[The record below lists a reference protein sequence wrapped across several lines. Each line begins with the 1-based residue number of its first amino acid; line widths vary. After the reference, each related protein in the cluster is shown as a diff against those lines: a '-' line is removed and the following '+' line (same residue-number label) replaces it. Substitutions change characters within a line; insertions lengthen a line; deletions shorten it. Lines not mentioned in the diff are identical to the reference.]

1 MAKRR
6 KETTEDEE
14 IDFKIPK
21 FDEESFLRR
30 ERRNIKT
37 TFIVFLF
44 GILLAVISF
53 GFWALLS
60 GEAYRWLLVLLVG
73 VFNAAWIKYIF
84 LRLNIDLTNFGRK
97 GWFAT
102 YGIYFLTWLIVLMM
116 LCNTPFY
123 DDEKPKVNLVVLPEM
138 QEFGNSVKI
147 IAKITDNSVIQKSD
161 ITLSINGETIS
172 PERYEFIDNIFRY
185 TYENDSI
192 KNETTLSFTLSAKDG
207 SNHKTERQGT
217 FTFSNNTIFVPEP
230 LHVDVSPGPEVGSAT
245 SIKFKV
251 NADITRLYYTIDNGT
266 SIDVTEKE
274 GDFYVTYPK
283 YEGWP
288 KNKNV
293 TMEVFAEKNYTFDIV
308 TDKNPNQIAKNTEE
322 WQIYQAKV
330 RANTFSNIIVD
341 NQPYYFQVAGESGV
355 GTEAPPIAV
364 PPTIKYVSVPGF
376 EAVIFIISLIAV
388 VLIFKRK
395 NKDKKT

>member
-6 KETTEDEE
+6 KEPAEDEE

-37 TFIVFLF
+37 TFIAFLF
-44 GILLAVISF
+44 GILLAAISF

-60 GEAYRWLLVLLVG
+60 EESYRWLLILLVG

-84 LRLNIDLTNFGRK
+84 LRLNIDLTDFGKK

-123 DDEKPKVNLVVLPEM
+123 DDEKPKVSLVVLPDM

-172 PERYEFIDNIFRY
+172 PDSYEFTDNIFRY

-192 KNETTLSFTLSAKDG
+192 TNETTLSFTLSAKD
-207 SNHKTERQGT
+207 SNNHKTERQGT
-217 FTFSNNTIFVPEP
+217 FTFSDNAIIVPEP
-230 LHVDVSPGPEVGSAT
+230 LDANDPFNRPRVGSAT
-245 SIKFKV
+245 TIKFQV
-251 NADITRLYYTIDNGT
+251 SADTTRLYYTINNGT
-266 SIDVTEKE
+266 AIDVTEKE
-274 GDFYVTYPK
+274 GDYYVTYPK
-283 YEGWP
+283 YQGWP
-288 KNKNV
+288 NDKNV
-293 TMEVFAEKNYTFDIV
+293 TLRVFAEKNYTFDIV
-308 TDKNPNQIAKNTEE
+308 TDTNPSQMSKDNLQKLQT
-322 WQIYQAKV
+322 KV
-330 RANTFSNIIVD
+330 EANTFSNIIVD
-341 NQPYYFQVAGESGV
+341 NQLYYFQVGGTDV
-355 GTEAPPIAV
+355 GTKTPPMAV

>member
-37 TFIVFLF
+37 TFIAFLF

-84 LRLNIDLTNFGRK
+84 LRLNIDLTNFGKK

-123 DDEKPKVNLVVLPEM
+123 DDEKPKVTLVVLPEM

-192 KNETTLSFTLSAKDG
+192 KNETKLSFALSVKDN
-207 SNHKTERQGT
+207 SNHKTEHQGT
-217 FTFSNNTIFVPEP
+217 FTFSDNTIIVPEP
-230 LHVDVSPGPEVGSAT
+230 LHVDISPGPEVGSAA

-251 NADITRLYYTIDNGT
+251 DADITRLYYTLDNGAP
-266 SIDVTEKE
+266 IDVTEKE
-274 GDFYVTYPK
+274 GEYYVTYPK

-288 KNKNV
+288 KDKNV
-293 TMEVFAEKNYTFDIV
+293 TLRVFAEKNYTFDIV
-308 TDKNPNQIAKNTEE
+308 TDKNLNQMSKEDL
-322 WQIYQAKV
+322 QKLQARIK
-330 RANTFSNIIVD
+330 ANTFDNTIID
-341 NQPYYFQVAGESGV
+341 NQSYYFRVAGESGV
-355 GTEAPPIAV
+355 GTVTPPIAV

-376 EAVIFIISLIAV
+376 ETIIFIISLIAV

-395 NKDKKT
+395 KKDKKT

>member
-37 TFIVFLF
+37 TFIAFLF
-44 GILLAVISF
+44 GILLAAVSF
-53 GFWALLS
+53 FFWALLS
-60 GEAYRWLLVLLVG
+60 GESYRWLLILLVG

-84 LRLNIDLTNFGRK
+84 LRLNIDLTDFGKK

-102 YGIYFLTWLIVLMM
+102 YGIYFLTWLLVLMM

-123 DDEKPKVNLVVLPEM
+123 DDEKPKVSLVVLPDIE
-138 QEFGNSVKI
+138 EFGNSVKI
-147 IAKITDNSVIQKSD
+147 IAKITDNFGVQKSD

-172 PERYEFIDNIFRY
+172 SDSYEFTDNIFRY

-192 KNETTLSFTLSAKDG
+192 KNETTLSYTLSVKDS
-207 SNHKTERQGT
+207 SNHKTEHQGS
-217 FTFSNNTIFVPEP
+217 FTFSDNAIVVPEP
-230 LHVDVSPGPEVGSAT
+230 LDAGISPGPRVGSAT

-251 NADITRLYYTIDNGT
+251 DADITRLYYTINNGT
-266 SIDVTEKE
+266 AIDVTEKE
-274 GDFYVTYPK
+274 GEYYVTYPK

-288 KNKNV
+288 KDKNV
-293 TMEVFAEKNYTFDIV
+293 TVRVFAEKNYTFDIV
-308 TDKNPNQIAKNTEE
+308 TDKNFNQMSKDEL
-322 WQIYQAKV
+322 QKLQARIK
-330 RANTFSNIIVD
+330 ANTFDNTIVD
-341 NQPYYFQVAGESGV
+341 NQPYYFRVADETGV
-355 GTEAPPIAV
+355 GTETPPIAE
-364 PPTIKYVSVPGF
+364 PPKVKFVSVPGF
-376 EAVIFIISLIAV
+376 ETIIFIISLIAV

-395 NKDKKT
+395 KKDKKT

>member
-37 TFIVFLF
+37 TFIAFLF
-44 GILLAVISF
+44 GILLAVVSF
-53 GFWALLS
+53 FFWALLS
-60 GEAYRWLLVLLVG
+60 GESLRWLLILLVG

-84 LRLNIDLTNFGRK
+84 LRLNIDLADFGKK
-97 GWFAT
+97 GWFST
-102 YGIYFLTWLIVLMM
+102 YGIYFLTWLIVLMV

-123 DDEKPKVNLVVLPEM
+123 DDEKPKVSLVVLPDM

-147 IAKITDNSVIQKSD
+147 VAKITDNFGVQKSD

-172 PERYEFIDNIFRY
+172 PDSYEFTDNIFRY

-192 KNETTLSFTLSAKDG
+192 KNETTLSFTLSAKDS

-293 TMEVFAEKNYTFDIV
+293 TLRVFAEKNYTFDIV
-308 TDKNPNQIAKNTEE
+308 TDTNPSQMSKDNLQKLQT
-322 WQIYQAKV
+322 KV
-330 RANTFSNIIVD
+330 EANTFSNIIVD